1 MPENLS
7 PWACPD
13 YLALIRARD
22 GKRFFDCLC
31 GAITN
36 DCGGDPSKCSLPDR
50 WTPEA
55 LAALEAKEPMTP
67 LDTYGPPR
75 QGKTP
80 ARLITAEDFHSP
92 LADDG
97 GAIPAWKEARKPTH
111 RSGWAVLVYGRW
123 VQDKGAAR
131 YWTAR
136 PTDEQRE
143 GAAWD

>member
-1 MPENLS
+1 MTDNLS

-36 DCGGDPSKCSLPDR
+36 DCGGDPAKCSLPDR

-55 LAALEAKEPMTP
+55 LAALEPVGLSTVYPP
-67 LDTYGPPR
+67 LK
-75 QGKTP
+75 GKTP
-80 ARLITAEDFHSP
+80 ARLITAEDFRGP

-97 GAIPAWKEARKPTH
+97 GAIPAWKESRKATH

-123 VQDKGAAR
+123 VQDKGVAR